1 MKYVLSLAAMCL
13 FLFVGSVLPVSS
25 QATSDAPFRTL
36 SCWNGECLTTVAE
49 TGGGWTMLI
58 WCEGMGDE
66 QHEYSGT
73 GSYGGSVC
81 GMTME

>member
-13 FLFVGSVLPVSS
+13 FLFVGGVLPVSS
-25 QATSDAPFRTL
+25 QATSDAPHRAL
-36 SCWNGECLTTVAE
+36 SCWNGACLTTVAE

-58 WCEGMGDE
+58 WCEGDD
-66 QHEYSGT
+66 QEYEYYGT